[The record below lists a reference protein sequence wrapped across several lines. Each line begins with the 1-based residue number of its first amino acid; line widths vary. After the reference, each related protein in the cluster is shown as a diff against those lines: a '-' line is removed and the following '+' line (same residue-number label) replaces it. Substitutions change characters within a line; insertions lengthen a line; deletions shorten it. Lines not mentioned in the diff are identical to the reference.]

1 MSEHAWTTLP
11 RINDEQLDIVIENLK
26 AKTLTPKNLFVLL
39 FLSKLYVSAEQ
50 FKKIQSDCTS
60 VYHYSNGDNPW
71 YLFEH
76 ALCAR
81 VTDRWNL
88 REKYG
93 AEGYY
98 YISLKTANT
107 VQIPPNGWNPHFR
120 LDVSIF

>member
-1 MSEHAWTTLP
+1 MSEHSWTTLP
-11 RINDEQLDIVIENLK
+11 RINDEQVDTLIENLK
-26 AKTLTPKNLFVLL
+26 AKRLTPKNLFVLL
-39 FLSKLYVSAEQ
+39 FLSKRYISAEQ
-50 FKKIQSDCTS
+50 FKKIQSDCGAL
-60 VYHYSNGDNPW
+60 YHYSNGDNPW

-88 REKYG
+88 RAKYG